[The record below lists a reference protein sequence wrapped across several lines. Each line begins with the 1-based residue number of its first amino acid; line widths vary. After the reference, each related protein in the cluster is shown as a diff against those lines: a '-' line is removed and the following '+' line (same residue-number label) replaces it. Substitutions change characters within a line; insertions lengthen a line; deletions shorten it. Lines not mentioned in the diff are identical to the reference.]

1 MAKPKFEYKV
11 VVERIVKQEYV
22 VTAKN
27 ERDALRQ
34 IKRNAKDGLAPTE
47 VAVLGTDVSYGK
59 LVRPATWPIT
69 QVSETQEIEPVSAE

>member
-11 VVERIVKQEYV
+11 VVERVVKQEYV

-34 IKRNAKDGLAPTE
+34 VKKNSKEGGKPSDVAALGEVTE
-47 VAVLGTDVSYGK
+47 FGK
-59 LVRPATWPIT
+59 LVRPATWAIT
-69 QVSETQEIEPVSAE
+69 QLEAAAEEAEAA